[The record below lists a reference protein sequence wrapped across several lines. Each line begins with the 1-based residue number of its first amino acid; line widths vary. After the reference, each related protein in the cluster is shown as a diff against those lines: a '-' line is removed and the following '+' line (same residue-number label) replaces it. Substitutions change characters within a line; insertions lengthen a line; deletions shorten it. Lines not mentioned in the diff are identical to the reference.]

1 MSSSMVNWM
10 VDGVGRV
17 NRMVDRVNGVDW
29 VDNRY
34 SSNFYFNFA
43 RSLFYINNSNWLD
56 YCWSRSKVES
66 WKGSWNWEG
75 GNWSGLRGQDN
86 RLGYPSSKSKWNG
99 STDWSRSS
107 NWETGKRNGSCDN
120 IGVYNLASALFNSN
134 NLGGIDNR
142 VGNSRK
148 KWGNRG
154 KGASKGCKW
163 GNGSRDGS
171 KCQSLVN
178 ISLRLRHNSSRFHIN
193 HRMLGE
199 GGMGMGF
206 VISRVNG

>member
-1 MSSSMVNWM
+1 MNMVMSRSGMVDNMSSSMVNWM

-75 GNWSGLRGQDN
+75 GNWSNWRLRGQDN
-86 RLGYPSSKSKWNG
+86 RLGYPSSKSSSKSKWNG
-99 STDWSRSS
+99 SSNWSRRSKPLNRWKCNRTIVFWAADPNRSWPCAAASS
-107 NWETGKRNGSCDN
+107 RIW
-120 IGVYNLASALFNSN
+120 
-134 NLGGIDNR
+134 
-142 VGNSRK
+142 
-148 KWGNRG
+148 
-154 KGASKGCKW
+154 SK
-163 GNGSRDGS
+163 S
-171 KCQSLVN
+171 KTDS
-178 ISLRLRHNSSRFHIN
+178 NSSKPS
-193 HRMLGE
+193 
-199 GGMGMGF
+199 GF
-206 VISRVNG
+206 KKKVRITKIQIS